1 MKKPLNKFIRL
12 SGVGVQFGV
21 TIWLFSLLGKWLDEK
36 FNTDKTLTII
46 MVLIGFVLSMYSLIK
61 RLKAMENE

>member
-12 SGVGVQFGV
+12 SGVGIQFGV
-21 TIWLFSLLGKWLDEK
+21 TIWLFSLLGKWLDGK

>member
-1 MKKPLNKFIRL
+1 LKKPLNKFIRL

-21 TIWLFSLLGKWLDEK
+21 TIWLFSLLGEWLDVK
-36 FNTDKTLTII
+36 FQTDKKLTIL